1 MIIGFRIKEAR
12 KARRRTQKWLADEVG
27 VKQSSVSQWEMGET
41 EPTTANC
48 SSVAQALRISFEWLT
63 TGRGEMDVTYASAV
77 VHVAEPGQDLDDDKK
92 ELLALFDQLPKK
104 KRQILLQFM
113 RDWAATK

>member
-1 MIIGFRIKEAR
+1 MIIGFRIREAR
-12 KARRRTQKWLADEVG
+12 KARHRSQKWLADEVG
-27 VKQSSVSQWEMGET
+27 VKQSSVSQWEIGDT

-48 SSVAQALRISFEWLT
+48 ASVAQALRISFEWLT
-63 TGRGEMDVTYASAV
+63 TGRGEMEVTYAPAA
-77 VHVAEPGQDLDDDKK
+77 VHVADSTMDMDEDKQ

-113 RDWAATK
+113 RDWAAAK

>member
-1 MIIGFRIKEAR
+1 MIGTRIKTARRAR
-12 KARRRTQKWLADEVG
+12 KKSQGWLAEQVG
-27 VKQSSVSQWEMGET
+27 VNQSAVSHWESGLT
-41 EPTTANC
+41 EPTTNNL
-48 SSVAQALRISFEWLT
+48 SLIAQELRISFEWLT
-63 TGRGEMDVTYASAV
+63 TGRGEMEVTYTAAE

-113 RDWAATK
+113 RDWAAAK